1 MSKLIGARYFNKP
14 RLWWGL
20 GLLLVL
26 TVCVLSLIH
35 LPQMPLALPKL
46 SDKWQHV
53 LAYFAMMG
61 WFSQLIVRKRTL
73 VKAALCFFAMGVA
86 LEFLQG
92 LTGYRSLDYV
102 DVLANST
109 GILLGVGL
117 AFTPLALVLS
127 WVDRC
132 LFGVV

>member
-1 MSKLIGARYFNKP
+1 MSMLIGARQFNKP
-14 RLWWGL
+14 GLWWVL
-20 GLLLVL
+20 GSLLVL

-35 LPQMPLALPKL
+35 LPQMPLALPKV

-73 VKAALCFFAMGVA
+73 IKAALCFFAMGVA

-92 LTGYRSLDYV
+92 LTGYRSLDHF

-109 GILLGVGL
+109 GILLGL
-117 AFTPLALVLS
+117 AIAFTRLALVLS
-127 WVDRC
+127 WVDRR

>member
-1 MSKLIGARYFNKP
+1 MSKLIGARDFNKP

-61 WFSQLIVRKRTL
+61 WFSQLMVRKRTL

-102 DVLANST
+102 DVLANSI

-127 WVDRC
+127 WVDRR